1 MKRPVAA
8 FLAFLSPSF
17 AVAELAPMTDSDLS
31 DVEGSGL
38 GIVLEDFTFRAT
50 TDESQPDN
58 QSVFKITGIK
68 SSDGRDV
75 EVKVNNF
82 FIGGKDSASFVSN
95 GDGTSSFVVDPTPVN
110 IGRLNNPVEISQRD
124 GDDVDVR
131 APNKGVLEIAQPE
144 LPVIAGDPVWIGAK
158 MDPCLKAGA
167 AECSKFSSREANADY
182 RGERIDFGLDLN
194 VAFETSQGSG
204 NYASDTPLT
213 LYVKEATF
221 DGSYIRLW
229 GDENATG
236 SETNDQQRN
245 ITLANVRLNMYTPDV
260 MIASCGVD
268 GTQCGDAVNIRH
280 LAMDL
285 IVGVGEIQ
293 PAMLSVTSDGNFQLE
308 VEALPNPTT
317 PEGAARLA
325 TLRADTSDSGSW
337 MATDKE
343 FYDNYYNDT
352 IPGVKTKS
360 NFYIGDPTVANPT
373 FDTAGGLQVGD
384 TYLGTSKIEGLQIQY
399 MKMTTR
405 DIGG

>member
-1 MKRPVAA
+1 MKRPVAT
-8 FLAFLSPSF
+8 FLALLSPSIVM
-17 AVAELAPMTDSDLS
+17 ADLAPMSDSDLS

-38 GIVLEDFTFRAT
+38 GIVLEDFSFHAT
-50 TDESQPDN
+50 TDESQADN
-58 QSVFKITGIK
+58 QSIFKITGIK

-82 FIGGKDSASFVSN
+82 FIGGKDSASFLDN
-95 GDGTSSFVVDPTPVN
+95 GDGTSSFVVNPTPVN
-110 IGRLNNPVEISQRD
+110 IGRLNNPLEISQRD

-131 APNKGVLEIAQPE
+131 APNKGVLEIARSE
-144 LPVIAGDPVWIGAK
+144 LPEINGDPVWTGAT

-167 AECSKFSSREANADY
+167 AECSKFASREATADY
-182 RGERIDFGLDLN
+182 QGERIDFGLDLN
-194 VAFETSQGSG
+194 AVVDPDNAGSDDG
-204 NYASDTPLT
+204 TPLT
-213 LYVKEATF
+213 LYVKEASF

-236 SETNDQQRN
+236 SETDAEQRN
-245 ITLANVRLNMYTPDV
+245 ITLANVRLNMYTPEV
-260 MIASCGVD
+260 LIASCGINGD
-268 GTQCGDAVNIRH
+268 KCGDAVHIKH
-280 LAMDL
+280 LALDL

-293 PAMLSVTSDGNFQLE
+293 PAMLSVTSDGNFQVE

-325 TLRADTSDSGSW
+325 TLRADMSDSASW

-343 FYDNYYNDT
+343 FYENYYNDT

-373 FDTAGGLQVGD
+373 FDTAGGLQVGN

-399 MKMTTR
+399 MKMTTH